1 MRQSLPELIAALS
14 FFGAIV
20 ICPLVYMLMRHQ
32 RTIAELMHR
41 SPENEVLQRLQVLEH
56 ELQELKAARN
66 EQVLRDDDRRAL
78 GDKL

>member
-1 MRQSLPELIAALS
+1 M
-14 FFGAIV
+14 
-20 ICPLVYMLMRHQ
+20 
-32 RTIAELMHR
+32 
-41 SPENEVLQRLQVLEH
+41 EVLQRLQVLEH